1 MPILNVHAG
10 ALPSFSLRMKQ
21 TDTLETLR
29 QRSAAKI
36 RLDLRDGIPLVV
48 KYGHQGQTFTLED
61 EDDWDIFVER
71 FGDSKE
77 ADLYLES
84 PEIPSK
90 QQHHDGD
97 SEEAPTSPPQASA
110 NVPVVN
116 DSTLVARTPSRGKG
130 GPVSIH
136 RVMPNHVTSLNE
148 FTEAGGVSG
157 GGRDS
162 ILYPPAREPP
172 PHIGYSKI
180 VVPDFPEVT
189 SGGGNDGTS
198 VKSGRTGKYKGGQT
212 DAASTTPSHKIA
224 FQEFH
229 AQLGVRLLKGSL
241 GPVDDV
247 PMMLKSGYRH
257 VYVSRSFALNH
268 GFIPK
273 DTTPGTYGFNGI
285 TNLGKWPVKVGSRS
299 VACTV
304 MLAEDSYFPV
314 VLGRSFFEK
323 RKIRTDPVDMTN
335 VIFMDTGEHVDVEV
349 SQIFECFMK
358 SVSNGKRN
366 LLRRLLL
373 FVMKRAS
380 QFPFLKRIKRT
391 IAVPRRDLSRSFQSV
406 NLIMDTQFSFSQC
419 DRYSCRI

>member
-1 MPILNVHAG
+1 V
-10 ALPSFSLRMKQ
+10 
-21 TDTLETLR
+21 
-29 QRSAAKI
+29 
-36 RLDLRDGIPLVV
+36 
-48 KYGHQGQTFTLED
+48 
-61 EDDWDIFVER
+61 
-71 FGDSKE
+71 
-77 ADLYLES
+77 YLES
-84 PEIPSK
+84 PEIPQK
-90 QQHHDGD
+90 QEAESDD
-97 SEEAPTSPPQASA
+97 SSPAERTA
-110 NVPVVN
+110 NLPVVN
-116 DSTLVARTPSRGKG
+116 DGTLVARTPGRGKG

-136 RVMPNHVTSLNE
+136 RVQPNRVTSINE

-157 GGRDS
+157 GGRES

-172 PHIGYSKI
+172 AHIGFSKI
-180 VVPDFPEVT
+180 VVPDYPEST
-189 SGGGNDGTS
+189 SGNGTTNGGDGTS
-198 VKSGRTGKYKGGQT
+198 MKSGRTGKSKGGQT
-212 DAASTTPSHKIA
+212 DAASMTPSHKIA

-349 SQIFECFMK
+349 SLSMEL
-358 SVSNGKRN
+358 GGDADTY
-366 LLRRLLL
+366 RRSL
-373 FVMKRAS
+373 
-380 QFPFLKRIKRT
+380 T
-391 IAVPRRDLSRSFQSV
+391 GRRRSR
-406 NLIMDTQFSFSQC
+406 
-419 DRYSCRI
+419 

>member
-10 ALPSFSLRMKQ
+10 SLPSFSLRMKPS
-21 TDTLETLR
+21 DTLDTIR
-29 QRSAAKI
+29 QRSASKI
-36 RLDLRDGIPLVV
+36 RLDLKDGIPLVV
-48 KYGHQGQTFTLED
+48 KYAHKGQSFTLED

-71 FGDSKE
+71 FGNEKE
-77 ADLYLES
+77 ADVTLES
-84 PEIPSK
+84 PEIPGAGADDDHSDNGGGGA
-90 QQHHDGD
+90 HR
-97 SEEAPTSPPQASA
+97 SA

-116 DSTLVARTPSRGKG
+116 DSTLVARTPGRGGG

-136 RVMPNHVTSLNE
+136 RVLPGHVTTIEE

-162 ILYPPAREPP
+162 LLYPPAREPVP
-172 PHIGYSKI
+172 YPGYSKPT
-180 VVPDFPEVT
+180 VPDFPT
-189 SGGGNDGTS
+189 TTPATDAMSMRSNRTAPRSHHAGG
-198 VKSGRTGKYKGGQT
+198 
-212 DAASTTPSHKIA
+212 DAASLTPSHKIA

-229 AQLGVRLLKGSL
+229 SQLGVRLLKGSL

-257 VYVSRSFALNH
+257 VYVSRSFALTH

-285 TNLGKWPVKVGSRS
+285 TNLGKWPVKVGSKS

-335 VIFMDTGEHVDVEV
+335 VVFMDTGEHVDVEV
-349 SQIFECFMK
+349 VVVRDEK
-358 SVSNGKRN
+358 GE
-366 LLRRLLL
+366 
-373 FVMKRAS
+373 
-380 QFPFLKRIKRT
+380 P
-391 IAVPRRDLSRSFQSV
+391 VP
-406 NLIMDTQFSFSQC
+406 IP
-419 DRYSCRI
+419 

>member
-1 MPILNVHAG
+1 M
-10 ALPSFSLRMKQ
+10 
-21 TDTLETLR
+21 
-29 QRSAAKI
+29 
-36 RLDLRDGIPLVV
+36 
-48 KYGHQGQTFTLED
+48 
-61 EDDWDIFVER
+61 
-71 FGDSKE
+71 
-77 ADLYLES
+77 
-84 PEIPSK
+84 
-90 QQHHDGD
+90 
-97 SEEAPTSPPQASA
+97 
-110 NVPVVN
+110 
-116 DSTLVARTPSRGKG
+116 VARTPGRGKS
-130 GPVSIH
+130 GPISIH
-136 RVMPNHVTSLNE
+136 RVQSNHVTSINE
-148 FTEAGGVSG
+148 FTDAGGVSG

-162 ILYPPAREPP
+162 ILYPPPREPLP
-172 PHIGYSKI
+172 MPGFSKP
-180 VVPDFPEVT
+180 VVPDYPDANASIV
-189 SGGGNDGTS
+189 GNGNGNDVTS
-198 VKSGRTGKYKGGQT
+198 VKSGKTGKSKGGQT
-212 DAASTTPSHKIA
+212 DAASMTPSHKIA

-349 SQIFECFMK
+349 S
-358 SVSNGKRN
+358 
-366 LLRRLLL
+366 
-373 FVMKRAS
+373 
-380 QFPFLKRIKRT
+380 FL
-391 IAVPRRDLSRSFQSV
+391 VFSLCDQS
-406 NLIMDTQFSFSQC
+406 
-419 DRYSCRI
+419 Y

>member
-1 MPILNVHAG
+1 MTGRFLWSDSATRRKSTVSIPGRSCLNI
-10 ALPSFSLRMKQ
+10 FTKFI
-21 TDTLETLR
+21 DTLSHLC
-29 QRSAAKI
+29 SPPA
-36 RLDLRDGIPLVV
+36 V
-48 KYGHQGQTFTLED
+48 
-61 EDDWDIFVER
+61 
-71 FGDSKE
+71 
-77 ADLYLES
+77 YLES
-84 PEIPSK
+84 PEIPS
-90 QQHHDGD
+90 QQEAHSDDEDHHN
-97 SEEAPTSPPQASA
+97 S
-110 NVPVVN
+110 NIPVVN
-116 DSTLVARTPSRGKG
+116 DGTLVARTPGRGKG

-136 RVMPNHVTSLNE
+136 RVQPNHVTTLDE

-162 ILYPPAREPP
+162 ILYPPPREPAP
-172 PHIGYSKI
+172 MPGFSKP
-180 VVPDFPEVT
+180 VVPEYPEAG
-189 SGGGNDGTS
+189 SGGGAQDAMS
-198 VKSGRTGKYKGGQT
+198 MRSGRTGKSKGGQT
-212 DAASTTPSHKIA
+212 DAASMTPSHKIA

-229 AQLGVRLLKGSL
+229 SQLGVRLLKGSL

-285 TNLGKWPVKVGSRS
+285 TNLGKWPVKVGSKS

-349 SQIFECFMK
+349 SREKTNRRSICA
-358 SVSNGKRN
+358 S
-366 LLRRLLL
+366 LLTTLYPPSGRRC
-373 FVMKRAS
+373 
-380 QFPFLKRIKRT
+380 T
-391 IAVPRRDLSRSFQSV
+391 G
-406 NLIMDTQFSFSQC
+406 
-419 DRYSCRI
+419 